1 VSSTEPEKP
10 ILSGPERELA
20 TRLSENPMDLFQ
32 GKTVGWLED
41 FIRITVGGGSGS
53 SDGSGSSGT
62 SAAYYVPGDLKV
74 VINDLTAQTGE
85 YVYSD
90 DSGQWLYCNGVAV
103 SQTTYAD
110 LYATVGAN
118 AFGTDSGGNFF
129 LPDPRGRALFFT
141 GTHTNADLG
150 DNDGVAVASRTAKHS
165 HTNGVTGSITG
176 APGVG
181 SLAVN
186 PSTHTHSFTAVLAA
200 TAGISAAGGQV
211 GPEEEAGST
220 TGSSTTL
227 SISGAPSA
235 GTLGVSVGGT
245 VGTGTP
251 VDTPAHLF
259 IGSLLVRF

>member
-1 VSSTEPEKP
+1 VSSTEPEKL
-10 ILSGPERELA
+10 ILSGAERELA

-32 GKTVGWLED
+32 GKSIGWLED
-41 FIRITVGGGSGS
+41 FIRITVGGGSGGTN
-53 SDGSGSSGT
+53 GSGSSGT

-141 GTHTNADLG
+141 GTHTNTDLG
-150 DNDGVAVASRTAKHS
+150 DSDGVALASRQAKHA
-165 HTNGVTGSITG
+165 HTNGATITG
-176 APGVG
+176 TPGG
-181 SLAVN
+181 TFAS
-186 PSTHTHSFTAVLAA
+186 STHTHDSGTYKVPTNDTADSGVARAAFTTSGDQDV
-200 TAGISAAGGQV
+200 
-211 GPEEEAGST
+211 
-220 TGSSTTL
+220 TGSSGT
-227 SISGAPSA
+227 PSA
-235 GTLGVSVGGT
+235 TASPTAGDLAVGGT
-245 VGTGTP
+245 IGTGTTG
-251 VDTPAHLF
+251 DAPAHLF

>member
-1 VSSTEPEKP
+1 MQDRSPIEQSPLAPLTPTERDMFARA
-10 ILSGPERELA
+10 SQA
-20 TRLSENPMDLFQ
+20 PMDVVQ
-32 GKTVGWLED
+32 GEVKTYIDRMIELKLNNA
-41 FIRITVGGGSGS
+41 GS
-53 SDGSGSSGT
+53 SGTSGSSGT
-62 SAAYYVPGDLKV
+62 AAYYVPGDIKV
-74 VINDLTAQTGE
+74 TLADLTAQTSE
-85 YVYSD
+85 YVFED

-110 LYATVGAN
+110 LYAAVGAN
-118 AFGTDSGGNFF
+118 AYGTDSGGNFF

-165 HTNGVTGSITG
+165 HTNGATITG

-186 PSTHTHSFTAVLAA
+186 PGSHSHTGVVTGGTAFDASAGAAAAVVDDLA
-200 TAGISAAGGQV
+200 T
-211 GPEEEAGST
+211 GST
-220 TGSSTTL
+220 ATTAL
-227 SISGAPSA
+227 SIAGAPDA
-235 GTLGVSVGGT
+235 GTLAVGGT
-245 VGTGTP
+245 IGTGTP